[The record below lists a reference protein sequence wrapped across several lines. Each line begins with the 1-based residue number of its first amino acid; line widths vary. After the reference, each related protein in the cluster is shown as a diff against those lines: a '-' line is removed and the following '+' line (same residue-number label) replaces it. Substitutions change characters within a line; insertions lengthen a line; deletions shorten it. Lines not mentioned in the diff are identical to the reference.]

1 MLFLMMEYFDFHHHN
16 RATEKGIYNLSFPE
30 LPREGLFSAG
40 IHPQEISSGNESRWK
55 WLHEVS
61 QHPNCVAI
69 GECGLD
75 GRVPDEKVQSEAF
88 SRQTELANDL
98 CKPMIIHCVRQF
110 SHLIPYRKKVRVPMV
125 VHGFS
130 KKQSV
135 AEELRKHDFYL
146 SFGKSVLQNVNLQ
159 RLVKDFPTEKMFLE
173 TDADEG
179 GIDELYRLVSNLK
192 GIFEEALIHQIEK
205 NLQAIMPR

>member
-1 MLFLMMEYFDFHHHN
+1 
-16 RATEKGIYNLSFPE
+16 
-30 LPREGLFSAG
+30 
-40 IHPQEISSGNESRWK
+40 
-55 WLHEVS
+55 
-61 QHPNCVAI
+61 
-69 GECGLD
+69 
-75 GRVPDEKVQSEAF
+75 
-88 SRQTELANDL
+88 
-98 CKPMIIHCVRQF
+98 
-110 SHLIPYRKKVRVPMV
+110 MV

-179 GIDELYRLVSNLK
+179 GIEELYRLVSSVK
-192 GIFEEALIHQIEK
+192 GISEEALIHQIEK